1 MEGGMLAAQA
11 KGVHALR
18 DGAAGNEAVFEVEP
32 GQYVFSA
39 EY

>member
-18 DGAAGNEAVFEVEP
+18 GGAAGEAVFEVES